1 MRGLFM
7 LLDLDRNSLIKF
19 SLRLFGSWAVV
30 TIILVVFGNAL
41 ISLFLPLF
49 GNVIKV
55 VYPNLEISMQLL
67 EGSYGGTIQ
76 SSYLSTGLFQTPSGL
91 EMPAGQKFTAG
102 IDVLHALVPLAIY
115 AIAWSLLPSRSVV
128 VRALF
133 TTFGIPLFFVVLV
146 LSVPF
151 LLIGHFEIFLY
162 QVDKGQGASIEPGSL
177 IDWMIFLEGGGLW
190 LLPLFAVFQ
199 CILFTRVTLH
209 QAERVFGVAS
219 YSV

>member
-7 LLDLDRNSLIKF
+7 LLDLDRDSLIKF
-19 SLRLFGSWAVV
+19 SLRLFGSWAVAA
-30 TIILVVFGNAL
+30 IISVVFGKTL

-49 GNVIKV
+49 SNVIKV

-67 EGSYGGTIQ
+67 EGSQGWAIQ

-91 EMPAGQKFTAG
+91 KMPAGQKVNAG

-115 AIAWSLLPSRSVV
+115 AIAWSLLPSKSVV
-128 VRALF
+128 ERALY

-151 LLIGHFEIFLY
+151 LLMGHFEMFLY
-162 QVDKGQGASIEPGSL
+162 QVDQGQGASIEPSGL
-177 IDWMIFLEGGGLW
+177 IDWMVFLEGGGLW
-190 LLPLFAVFQ
+190 VLPLFAVFQ
-199 CILFTRVTLH
+199 CVLFTKITLY
-209 QAERVFGVAS
+209 QVGKVFDVA
-219 YSV
+219 